1 MNVERGFKLI
11 GMQKERR
18 RERLHSDWQFHT
30 RASTVIKLQRNVEA
44 RLCLLFFSFVFFF
57 SSPLTDHGSFQLA
70 WPILACKTICP
81 VLLATTLSLLSLEW
95 KMRQLVFTSSR
106 FILKGSRAR
115 RNKSS
120 YVKSRLE
127 GKNVEI
133 YLLDLHRDK
142 AWWKHRLSEFWLL

>member
-30 RASTVIKLQRNVEA
+30 RASTVIKLQRNIEA
-44 RLCLLFFSFVFFF
+44 RLRSFFF
-57 SSPLTDHGSFQLA
+57 FFFLSPYDHESFQLA
-70 WPILACKTICP
+70 RPILACKTICP
-81 VLLATTLSLLSLEW
+81 VLLATTLPLPSLEW
-95 KMRQLVFTSSR
+95 KMRQLVFASSR
-106 FILKGSRAR
+106 FILKGSRTR

-127 GKNVEI
+127 GKKRWNI
-133 YLLDLHRDK
+133 FIGFAYWNK
-142 AWWKHRLSEFWLL
+142 WWKHQLSEFWLL